1 MYAAPLI
8 FDFDPWCFKIS
19 AFLQSTVMASGLPKT
34 TRKSSLAPQG
44 RMRSSPTRVGQGW
57 TFIPPYEAPLWCQ
70 VCGSIPY
77 QTTVPRFHGLWG
89 CLLSGGWQPCL
100 GESIGCFWYIGAAWG
115 HFTWFT
121 IYFFAIWVGSTNG
134 GPPKVGWFIMENPTK
149 MDDLGVPLF

>member
-77 QTTVPRFHGLWG
+77 QTTVPRFMGV
-89 CLLSGGWQPCL
+89 
-100 GESIGCFWYIGAAWG
+100 
-115 HFTWFT
+115 FT
-121 IYFFAIWVGSTNG
+121 IRGMTAMSWWINRMFLIYWCCLRTLYMVYHLFLRYMGGFHKWGSPKSWMVYNG
-134 GPPKVGWFIMENPTK
+134 KSN
-149 MDDLGVPLF
+149 